1 MHRRH
6 LLAPAA
12 ALALL
17 AVTAAPALAAGGLTM
32 HRSIDLLD
40 PNTPRTEF
48 TCGELTLTPV
58 AGRLDGVFHESV
70 DGQGRYHYTGTNVAH
85 DVVLTDL
92 AHPGTGGSYRL
103 VGTSSFGGTSTDDS
117 GEDNLRFR
125 SEVSF
130 VVLRPDGGR
139 LGMVRLLERMD
150 ADGAVRVA
158 AGGCIGS
165 GGIE

>member
-6 LLAPAA
+6 LLAPAT

-17 AVTAAPALAAGGLTM
+17 AVTAAPALAGEGLTL
-32 HRSIDLLD
+32 HRSIDLMD
-40 PNTPRTEF
+40 PQTPSTEF
-48 TCGELTLTPV
+48 DCGELRLTPV

-85 DVVLTDL
+85 DVVLGD
-92 AHPGTGGSYRL
+92 GSGARYRL
-103 VGTSSFGGTSTDDS
+103 VGTSSFGGTSTDPE

-125 SEVSF
+125 TEVSF

-139 LGMVRLLERMD
+139 LGAVRLLERMD
-150 ADGAVRVA
+150 AQGEVSVA
-158 AGGCIGS
+158 SGGCTPS
-165 GGIE
+165 GGIQ